1 MTSLAKSPG
10 GADRLFDIL
19 FVLSCAALGVIAIYS
34 SGLGLLDPK
43 LHRTMGFAL
52 ALVVGVVVS
61 RRKRMVADAGSTSA
75 GLVEADQPIP
85 PATAEANISPAAGTA
100 ETRSAGGLV
109 HLVVDVGL
117 IALGFWSIWSFFF
130 VQTQMEK
137 ALYDVTRA
145 DAWPALAG
153 LVVFLELCRRLWGYG
168 LFAVGALAVIYLLF
182 GQNSPGIMAHT
193 GFSLTEV
200 SEALWY
206 NTNKGVFGSITN
218 IVLSTVFIFIIFG
231 TLLEGT
237 GAGATLLQFAF
248 LATRRTRGGPAHAA
262 ILASSA
268 FGTMSGSTV
277 ANIVGTGT
285 FTIPMIKKRGFS
297 PTFAAGIEATAS
309 SGGQIM
315 PPIMGAAALVMADLT
330 GAGYLNII
338 LAALIPALF
347 YYFSLFSAVT
357 VEARRQGIE
366 VQQLTLDDRI
376 TRVDWINSVLFIGP
390 ILTVI
395 VSLILGQSTSKAGFY
410 AVVAVL
416 LLSVINPEVRRD
428 PKRVWNSFLEGCK
441 SGATLLIAIAAIGI
455 LVGSLDST
463 GLGLKLANVIAGIR
477 GESLFS
483 ALAVAMIGALILG
496 MGMPTLPAYLIIIL
510 VMGPAIQA
518 LGISML
524 TAHMFVF
531 YYGVA
536 SSLTPPVAIAAY
548 AAAPIA
554 QSNPLMTALMSFR
567 LGMAKFI
574 IPFIFAF
581 YPTLLIVEEFDL
593 VVFLWIIARTC
604 FCIWLFSSAL
614 SAYDRCKLPIP
625 EVALRFLAAFA
636 CLAIDPLIHIPAIVI
651 GAVLIFHDARRFN
664 LASKVEEAL

>member
-1 MTSLAKSPG
+1 MTASSVPSRGTDKLYALVSAVACFLL
-10 GADRLFDIL
+10 GAI
-19 FVLSCAALGVIAIYS
+19 ALYS
-34 SGLGLLDPK
+34 SGIDLVEPK
-43 LHRTMGFAL
+43 FHRAAGFAL
-52 ALVVGVVVS
+52 ALFVGVAVS
-61 RRKRMVADAGSTSA
+61 RTRRQAAH
-75 GLVEADQPIP
+75 
-85 PATAEANISPAAGTA
+85 PATGARDA
-100 ETRSAGGLV
+100 L
-109 HLVVDVGL
+109 HLVVDAALIIGGL
-117 IALGFWSIWSFFF
+117 WSIWAFYS
-130 VQTQMEK
+130 VQNQMET
-137 ALYDVTRA
+137 ALYDVTTA

-153 LVVFLELCRRLWGYG
+153 LIVFLELCRRLWGWG
-168 LFAVGALAVIYLLF
+168 LFGVGAFGVLYLLW
-182 GQNSPGIMAHT
+182 GQDLPGIMAHT
-193 GFSLTEV
+193 GFSLKEV
-200 SEALWY
+200 AEALWY

-218 IVLSTVFIFIIFG
+218 IVLSTVFIFIVFG
-231 TLLEGT
+231 VLLEGT
-237 GAGATLLQFAF
+237 GAGDTLLKFAF

-262 ILASSA
+262 ILASSM

-285 FTIPMIKKRGFS
+285 FTIPMIKKRGFT

-330 GAGYLNII
+330 GVGYLNII
-338 LAALIPALF
+338 VAALFPALF

-366 VQQLTLDDRI
+366 VQAMSVDDQI
-376 TRVDWINSVLFIGP
+376 TRLDMINSILFIGP
-390 ILTVI
+390 IATIIGL
-395 VSLILGQSTSKAGFY
+395 LIAGFSTSAAGFY
-410 AVVAVL
+410 AVVVL
-416 LLSVINPEVRRD
+416 LALSVINPDVRRD
-428 PKRVWNSFLEGCK
+428 PMRVWQSFLKGAA

-463 GLGLKLANVIAGIR
+463 GLGLKLANVIAAIR

-483 ALAVAMIGALILG
+483 ALLVAMAGALILG

-518 LGISML
+518 LGVSML

-554 QSNPLMTALMSFR
+554 GSNPLMTAFMSFR

-574 IPFIFAF
+574 IPFVFAF
-581 YPTLLIVEEFDL
+581 YPTILIIEEFSL
-593 VVFLWIIARTC
+593 LPFLWIVARTC

-614 SAYDRCKLPIP
+614 SGFDRRKLTLVEI
-625 EVALRFLAAFA
+625 VVRFVIAFTMLATSPA
-636 CLAIDPLIHIPAIVI
+636 IHIPA
-651 GAVLIFHDARRFN
+651 VLIGIALIVWDVRAARLSSPVPDR
-664 LASKVEEAL
+664 SS

>member
-1 MTSLAKSPG
+1 MADEIKVSG
-10 GADRLFDIL
+10 GPSRLFAHL
-19 FVLSCAALGVIAIYS
+19 GTFACFALGAIALYS
-34 SGLGLLDPK
+34 SGVGLIDPK
-43 LHRTMGFAL
+43 LHRAGGFAL
-52 ALVVGVVVS
+52 ALVVAVAVARS
-61 RRKRMVADAGSTSA
+61 RREST
-75 GLVEADQPIP
+75 GPI
-85 PATAEANISPAAGTA
+85 TGVLAA
-100 ETRSAGGLV
+100 L
-109 HLVVDVGL
+109 HVVLD
-117 IALGFWSIWSFFF
+117 IALLGLGFWAIWSFLA
-130 VQTQMEK
+130 VQTQMEV

-145 DAWPALAG
+145 DAWPAIAG
-153 LVVFLELCRRLWGYG
+153 LVVFLELCRRLWGWG
-168 LFAVGALAVIYLLF
+168 LFGVGVFGVVYLLW
-182 GQNSPGIMAHT
+182 GHDLPGIMAHA
-193 GFSLTEV
+193 GFTLKEV
-200 SEALWY
+200 AEALWY

-218 IVLSTVFIFIIFG
+218 IVLSTVFIFIVFG
-231 TLLEGT
+231 VLLEGT
-237 GAGATLLQFAF
+237 GAGGTLLKFAF
-248 LATRRTRGGPAHAA
+248 LVTRMTRGGPAHAA
-262 ILASSA
+262 ILASSM

-297 PTFAAGIEATAS
+297 PTFSAGIEATAS

-330 GAGYLNII
+330 GTGYLNVIV
-338 LAALIPALF
+338 AALFPALF

-366 VQQLTLDDRI
+366 VQPLTIDDEI
-376 TRVDWINSVLFIGP
+376 TRVDLINSVLFIGP

-395 VSLILGQSTSKAGFY
+395 GSLLAGTSTSAAGFN
-410 AVVAVL
+410 AVVVL
-416 LLSVINPEVRRD
+416 LALSVINPQVRSD
-428 PKRVWNSFLEGCK
+428 PMRIWRSLRKGAQ

-463 GLGLKLANVIAGIR
+463 GLGLKLANVISTVR

-483 ALAVAMIGALILG
+483 ALAVAMVGALVLG

-518 LGISML
+518 LGVSML

-554 QSNPLMTALMSFR
+554 GANPLMTAFMSFR

-574 IPFIFAF
+574 IPFVFAF
-581 YPTLLIVEEFDL
+581 YPTILIIEEFSL
-593 VVFLWIIARTC
+593 FPFLWIVARTC

-614 SAYDRCKLPIP
+614 SGFDRCRLTVVEI
-625 EVALRFLAAFA
+625 VVRLVAAFA
-636 CLAIDPLIHIPAIVI
+636 TLAISPVIHLPAILV
-651 GAVLIFHDARRFN
+651 G
-664 LASKVEEAL
+664 LALVAYGMRGGKPAPTEPEASQ

>member
-1 MTSLAKSPG
+1 MTSSTQSTGMPTRIFAL
-10 GADRLFDIL
+10 
-19 FVLSCAALGVIAIYS
+19 LSAAACFGLGIIALYS
-34 SGLGLLDPK
+34 SGIGLIDPK
-43 LHRTMGFAL
+43 LHRAVGFGL
-52 ALVVGVVVS
+52 ALIVAVAAS
-61 RRKRMVADAGSTSA
+61 RKRREATETGDRAPLPNLIIDIALIAA
-75 GLVEADQPIP
+75 GL
-85 PATAEANISPAAGTA
+85 
-100 ETRSAGGLV
+100 
-109 HLVVDVGL
+109 
-117 IALGFWSIWSFFF
+117 WSIWSFHF
-130 VQTQMEK
+130 VQTEMET
-137 ALYDVTRA
+137 ALYDVTTK

-153 LVVFLELCRRLWGYG
+153 LIVFLELCRRLWGWG
-168 LFAVGALAVIYLLF
+168 LFGVGTFGVVYLLF
-182 GQNSPGIMAHT
+182 GQDLPGILQHT
-193 GFSLTEV
+193 GFSLKEV
-200 SEALWY
+200 AEALWY

-231 TLLEGT
+231 VLLEGT
-237 GAGATLLQFAF
+237 GAGDTLLKFAF
-248 LATRRTRGGPAHAA
+248 LVTRRTRGGPAHAA
-262 ILASSA
+262 ILASSM

-297 PTFAAGIEATAS
+297 PTFAGGIEATAS

-338 LAALIPALF
+338 IAALFPALF

-366 VQQLTLDDRI
+366 VAPMTTDDQI
-376 TRVDWINSVLFIGP
+376 TTTDKINSIMFAGP
-390 ILTVI
+390 IATVI
-395 VSLILGQSTSKAGFY
+395 GSLLMGLSTSAAGFY
-410 AVVAVL
+410 AVLVL
-416 LLSVINPEVRRD
+416 LALSMINKDVRQD
-428 PKRVWNSFLEGCK
+428 PMRLWRSFLKGAE
-441 SGATLLIAIAAIGI
+441 SGATLLVAIAAIGI

-463 GLGLKLANVIAGIR
+463 GLGLKLANVIAAVR

-483 ALAVAMIGALILG
+483 ALLVAMVGALILG

-518 LGISML
+518 LGVSML

-554 QSNPLMTALMSFR
+554 GANPLMTAFMSFR
-567 LGMAKFI
+567 LGMSKFI

-581 YPTLLIVEEFDL
+581 YPTILIIEEFSL
-593 VVFLWIIARTC
+593 LPFIWIVARTC

-614 SAYDRCKLPIP
+614 SGFDRSKLSIP
-625 EVALRFLAAFA
+625 EIVLRFGTAFTM
-636 CLAIDPLIHIPAIVI
+636 LAISPAIHLP
-651 GAVLIFHDARRFN
+651 AVAFGIALILFDMRRGKAN
-664 LASKVEEAL
+664 AQAEVAS

>member
-1 MTSLAKSPG
+1 MTDTIRTSVLTTKALTTASILA
-10 GADRLFDIL
+10 
-19 FVLSCAALGVIAIYS
+19 CAALGLIALYS
-34 SGLGLLDPK
+34 SGIGLLDPK
-43 LHRTMGFAL
+43 LHRAGGFTL
-52 ALVVGVVVS
+52 ALIVGVAVA
-61 RRKRMVADAGSTSA
+61 RK
-75 GLVEADQPIP
+75 
-85 PATAEANISPAAGTA
+85 
-100 ETRSAGGLV
+100 TRASKTMSQGV
-109 HLVVDVGL
+109 
-117 IALGFWSIWSFFF
+117 ALGHVVLDIAMILAGIWSIWSFHF
-130 VQTQMEK
+130 VQTEMET
-137 ALYDVTRA
+137 ALYDVTNA

-153 LVVFLELCRRLWGYG
+153 LAVFLELSRRLWGWG
-168 LFAVGALAVIYLLF
+168 LFSVGALAVLYLLF
-182 GQNSPGIMAHT
+182 GQDLPGILEHS
-193 GFSLTEV
+193 GFSLREV

-231 TLLEGT
+231 ALLEGT
-237 GAGATLLQFAF
+237 GAGDTLLKFAF

-262 ILASSA
+262 ILASSL

-330 GAGYLNII
+330 GVGYLNII
-338 LAALIPALF
+338 VAALFPALF

-366 VQQLTLDDRI
+366 VQPLTMDDKI
-376 TRVDWINSVLFIGP
+376 TRVDMINSVLFLGP
-390 ILTVI
+390 IVTV
-395 VSLILGQSTSKAGFY
+395 VASLLMGLSTSAAGFF
-410 AVVAVL
+410 AVL
-416 LLSVINPEVRRD
+416 VLLVLSVINPEVRAN
-428 PKRVWNSFLEGCK
+428 PMRVWNSFVGGSK

-455 LVGSLDST
+455 LVGSLDTT
-463 GLGLKLANVIAGIR
+463 GLGLKLANVIASVR

-483 ALAVAMIGALILG
+483 ALLVAMIGALVLG

-554 QSNPLMTALMSFR
+554 GANPLMTSFMSFR
-567 LGMAKFI
+567 LGMSKFI

-581 YPTLLIVEEFDL
+581 YPTILIVEEFNL
-593 VVFLWIIARTC
+593 LPFIWIVARTL

-614 SAYDRCKLPIP
+614 SAFDKGKLTWV
-625 EVALRFLAAFA
+625 EVALRFASAFA
-636 CLAIDPLIHIPAIVI
+636 LLAISPAIHLPALAI
-651 GAVLIFHDARRFN
+651 GVALIAWDLRRTPTGE
-664 LASKVEEAL
+664 SVEEVKS

>member
-1 MTSLAKSPG
+1 MTNSARQGTPVARLVVFA
-10 GADRLFDIL
+10 GA
-19 FVLSCAALGVIAIYS
+19 VAAALLGAITLYT

-43 LHRTMGFAL
+43 LHRAGGFAL
-52 ALVVGVVVS
+52 ALIAGIAVS
-61 RRKRMVADAGSTSA
+61 RTRRDAGRKLTQAQEMMQHGLDLLLLVA
-75 GLVEADQPIP
+75 GL
-85 PATAEANISPAAGTA
+85 
-100 ETRSAGGLV
+100 
-109 HLVVDVGL
+109 
-117 IALGFWSIWSFFF
+117 WSIWSFFT
-130 VQTQMEK
+130 VQSFMET
-137 ALYDVTRA
+137 ALYDVTQR
-145 DAWPALAG
+145 DVWPALAG
-153 LVVFLELCRRLWGYG
+153 LAVFLELCRRLWGWG
-168 LFAVGALAVIYLLF
+168 LFTVGALAVLYLLV
-182 GQNSPGIMAHT
+182 GQNIPGLLEHT
-193 GFSLTEV
+193 GFSLREIAQ
-200 SEALWY
+200 ALWY
-206 NTNKGVFGSITN
+206 NTNKGVFGSLTN

-231 TLLEGT
+231 ALLEGT
-237 GAGATLLQFAF
+237 GAGDTLLKFAF

-262 ILASSA
+262 ILASSL

-297 PTFAAGIEATAS
+297 PAFAAGIEATAS

-338 LAALIPALF
+338 IAALFPALF
-347 YYFSLFSAVT
+347 YYFSLFCAVT

-366 VQQLTLDDRI
+366 VQPLQIEDKI
-376 TRVDWINSVLFIGP
+376 TRVDMINSVLFVGP

-395 VSLILGQSTSKAGFY
+395 ASLIAGLSTSSAGFY
-410 AVVAVL
+410 AVVVL
-416 LLSVINPEVRRD
+416 LTLSVINPDVRRD
-428 PKRVWNSFLEGCK
+428 PMRVWRSFISGCQ

-463 GLGLKLANVIAGIR
+463 GLGLKLANLIADIR

-483 ALAVAMIGALILG
+483 ALLVAMVGALILG

-518 LGISML
+518 LGVSML

-554 QSNPLMTALMSFR
+554 KANPLTTALMAFR

-581 YPTLLIVEEFDL
+581 YPTMLIVEEFQL
-593 VVFLWIIARTC
+593 MTFLWIVARTL

-614 SAYDRCKLPIP
+614 SAYDRGKLTWP
-625 EVALRFLAAFA
+625 EVLLRFATAFA
-636 CLAIDPLIHIPAIVI
+636 LLALSPVVHLSALVI
-651 GAVLIFHDARRFN
+651 GVALIAWDLRRGSRN
-664 LASKVEEAL
+664 SVAQGASQ

>member
-1 MTSLAKSPG
+1 MTDPIRFPGISTRALSFASILA
-10 GADRLFDIL
+10 
-19 FVLSCAALGVIAIYS
+19 CAALGVMALYS
-34 SGLGLLDPK
+34 SGIGLLDPK
-43 LHRTMGFAL
+43 LHRAGGFAL
-52 ALVVGVVVS
+52 ALIAGVA
-61 RRKRMVADAGSTSA
+61 VAAATRERSA
-75 GLVEADQPIP
+75 VEAGHRPSSLHVLLD
-85 PATAEANISPAAGTA
+85 AVLLLA
-100 ETRSAGGLV
+100 
-109 HLVVDVGL
+109 
-117 IALGFWSIWSFFF
+117 GFWSIWAFHF
-130 VQTQMEK
+130 VQTEMET
-137 ALYDVTRA
+137 ALYDVTNA

-153 LVVFLELCRRLWGYG
+153 LVVFLELSRRLWGWG
-168 LFAVGALAVIYLLF
+168 LFSVGALAVLYLLF
-182 GQNSPGIMAHT
+182 GQNLPGIMEHS
-193 GFSLTEV
+193 GFSLKEV

-231 TLLEGT
+231 ALLEGT
-237 GAGATLLQFAF
+237 GAGDTLLKFAF

-262 ILASSA
+262 ILASSL

-330 GAGYLNII
+330 GVGYLNII
-338 LAALIPALF
+338 VAALIPALF
-347 YYFSLFSAVT
+347 YYFSLFAAVT
-357 VEARRQGIE
+357 VESRRQGIE
-366 VQQLTLDDRI
+366 VQPLTIDDKI
-376 TRVDWINSVLFIGP
+376 TRVDMINSVLFLGP
-390 ILTVI
+390 IATV
-395 VSLILGQSTSKAGFY
+395 VGSLLLGLSTSAAGFY
-410 AVVAVL
+410 AVIVL
-416 LLSVINPEVRRD
+416 LTLSIINPEVRAD
-428 PKRVWNSFLEGCK
+428 PKRVWRSFINGSK

-455 LVGSLDST
+455 LVGALDTT
-463 GLGLKLANVIAGIR
+463 GLGLKLANVIASVR

-483 ALAVAMIGALILG
+483 ALAVAMVGALVLG

-554 QSNPLMTALMSFR
+554 GSNPLMTSFMSFR

-581 YPTLLIVEEFDL
+581 YPTLLIVEEFHL
-593 VVFLWIIARTC
+593 LTFVWILARTL

-614 SAYDRCKLPIP
+614 SAFDRGRLSWP
-625 EVALRFLAAFA
+625 EVVLRFLAAFA
-636 CLAIDPLIHIPAIVI
+636 VLALDPVYYLPALALGVALI
-651 GAVLIFHDARRFN
+651 LWDLRRGKSSGPE
-664 LASKVEEAL
+664 LESSV

>member
-1 MTSLAKSPG
+1 MTAETPTSG
-10 GADRLFDIL
+10 GMSKLYL
-19 FVLSCAALGVIAIYS
+19 LLSAIACFLLGAIALYS
-34 SGLGLLDPK
+34 SGIGLVEPK
-43 LHRTMGFAL
+43 FHRAAGFAL
-52 ALVVGVVVS
+52 ALVVGIAAS
-61 RRKRMVADAGSTSA
+61 RTRREAKGPVTGPMASAHLVLDAVMLAA
-75 GLVEADQPIP
+75 GLWA
-85 PATAEANISPAAGTA
+85 
-100 ETRSAGGLV
+100 
-109 HLVVDVGL
+109 
-117 IALGFWSIWSFFF
+117 IWAFFS
-130 VQTQMEK
+130 VQSQMET

-145 DAWPALAG
+145 DAWPAIAG
-153 LVVFLELCRRLWGYG
+153 LVVFLELCRRLWGWG
-168 LFAVGALAVIYLLF
+168 LFGVGAFGVLYLLY
-182 GQNSPGIMAHT
+182 GQDLPGIMAHT
-193 GFSLTEV
+193 GFSLKEV
-200 SEALWY
+200 AEALWY

-231 TLLEGT
+231 VLLEGT
-237 GAGATLLQFAF
+237 GAGDTLLKFAF
-248 LATRRTRGGPAHAA
+248 LSTRRTRGGPAHAA
-262 ILASSA
+262 ILASSM

-330 GAGYLNII
+330 GVGYLNII
-338 LAALIPALF
+338 VAALVPALF
-347 YYFSLFSAVT
+347 YYFSLFAAVT
-357 VEARRQGIE
+357 VESRRQGIE
-366 VQQLTLDDRI
+366 VQPMSVDDEI
-376 TRVDWINSVLFIGP
+376 TKVDLINSVLFLGP
-390 ILTVI
+390 ILTI
-395 VSLILGQSTSKAGFY
+395 VGSLIAGFSTSAAGFY
-410 AVVAVL
+410 AVLIL
-416 LLSVINPEVRRD
+416 LALSVINPDVRAD
-428 PKRVWNSFLEGCK
+428 PLRIWRSFLKGAQ

-463 GLGLKLANVIAGIR
+463 GLGLKLANVIADIR

-483 ALAVAMIGALILG
+483 ALLVAMAGALILG

-518 LGISML
+518 LGVSML

-554 QSNPLMTALMSFR
+554 GANPLMTAFMSFR

-574 IPFIFAF
+574 IPFVFAF
-581 YPTLLIVEEFDL
+581 YPTILIIEEFSL
-593 VVFLWIIARTC
+593 LPFLWIVARTC

-614 SAYDRCKLPIP
+614 SAYDRRKLSIP
-625 EVALRFLAAFA
+625 EVVSRFVVAFTMLALS
-636 CLAIDPLIHIPAIVI
+636 PVIHLPAIVV
-651 GAVLIFHDARRFN
+651 GVALIAWDIRSAKLLPQN
-664 LASKVEEAL
+664 AKAPS

>member
-1 MTSLAKSPG
+1 MTDAASPAG
-10 GADRLFDIL
+10 VTTRLFG
-19 FVLSCAALGVIAIYS
+19 FAAALACCALGLITLYS
-34 SGLGLLDPK
+34 SGIGLIDPK
-43 LHRTMGFAL
+43 LHRALGFAL
-52 ALVVGVVVS
+52 ALIVAVSVSQKRRGATKPLHLAVDVVLVL
-61 RRKRMVADAGSTSA
+61 A
-75 GLVEADQPIP
+75 GL
-85 PATAEANISPAAGTA
+85 
-100 ETRSAGGLV
+100 
-109 HLVVDVGL
+109 
-117 IALGFWSIWSFFF
+117 WSIWSFYF
-130 VQTQMEK
+130 VQTEMET
-137 ALYDVTRA
+137 ALYDVTNR

-153 LVVFLELCRRLWGYG
+153 LVVFLELCRRLWGWG
-168 LFAVGALAVIYLLF
+168 LFAVGTFGVVYLLF
-182 GQNSPGIMAHT
+182 GQDLPGILAHS
-193 GFSLTEV
+193 GFSLKEV
-200 SEALWY
+200 AEALWY

-231 TLLEGT
+231 VLLEGT
-237 GAGATLLQFAF
+237 GAGDTLLKFAF

-262 ILASSA
+262 ILASSM

-338 LAALIPALF
+338 VAALLPALF
-347 YYFSLFSAVT
+347 YYFSLFAAVT

-366 VQQLTLDDRI
+366 VQEMTVDDQI
-376 TRVDWINSVLFIGP
+376 TRTDLINSVLFVGP
-390 ILTVI
+390 IV
-395 VSLILGQSTSKAGFY
+395 VVVGSLVAGLSTSAAGFY
-410 AVVAVL
+410 AVVVL
-416 LLSVINPEVRRD
+416 LVLSVINPDVRSD
-428 PKRVWNSFLEGCK
+428 PARLWRSFLKGAE

-463 GLGLKLANVIAGIR
+463 GLGLKLANVIASIR

-483 ALAVAMIGALILG
+483 ALLVAMAGALILG

-510 VMGPAIQA
+510 VMGPAIQE
-518 LGISML
+518 LGVSML

-554 QSNPLMTALMSFR
+554 QANPLMTAFMSFR

-581 YPTLLIVEEFDL
+581 YPTILIIEEFSL
-593 VVFLWIIARTC
+593 LPFLWIVARTC

-614 SAYDRCKLPIP
+614 SGFDRRKLTVP
-625 EVALRFLAAFA
+625 EIVIRFVAAFA
-636 CLAIDPLIHIPAIVI
+636 CLATDPLIHMPGIAIGMALVAFDI
-651 GAVLIFHDARRFN
+651 RAGRAKAMISR
-664 LASKVEEAL
+664 ASQ

>member
-1 MTSLAKSPG
+1 MTAPG
-10 GADRLFDIL
+10 DTPSGASRLFTL
-19 FVLSCAALGVIAIYS
+19 LTALAAAALGAIALYS
-34 SGLGLLDPK
+34 SGIDLIDPK
-43 LHRTMGFAL
+43 LHRAGGFAL
-52 ALVVGVVVS
+52 ALIVAVGVA
-61 RRKRMVADAGSTSA
+61 RRKR
-75 GLVEADQPIP
+75 EADGAPTS
-85 PATAEANISPAAGTA
+85 TAAI
-100 ETRSAGGLV
+100 V
-109 HLVVDVGL
+109 HLALDIAMIVVGL
-117 IALGFWSIWSFFF
+117 WAIWSFHY
-130 VQTQMEK
+130 VQTQMEV
-137 ALYDVTRA
+137 ALYDVSNR

-153 LVVFLELCRRLWGYG
+153 LVIFLELCRRLWGWG
-168 LFAVGALAVIYLLF
+168 LFGVGAFGVIYLLW
-182 GQNSPGIMAHT
+182 GQDLPGLLAHT
-193 GFSLTEV
+193 GFSLKEV
-200 SEALWY
+200 AEALWY

-231 TLLEGT
+231 VLLEGT
-237 GAGATLLQFAF
+237 GAGDTLLKFAF
-248 LATRRTRGGPAHAA
+248 LITRRTRGGPAHAA
-262 ILASSA
+262 ILASSM

-297 PTFAAGIEATAS
+297 PTFAGGIEATAS

-338 LAALIPALF
+338 VAALFPALF

-357 VEARRQGIE
+357 VEARRQGID
-366 VQQLTLDDRI
+366 VQPMSIDDKISRI
-376 TRVDWINSVLFIGP
+376 DLINSVLFVGP

-395 VSLILGQSTSKAGFY
+395 GSLVAGVSTSAAGFN
-410 AVVAVL
+410 AVVVL
-416 LLSVINPEVRRD
+416 LVLSVVNPEVRRD
-428 PKRVWNSFLEGCK
+428 PMRIWRSFLKGAQ
-441 SGATLLIAIAAIGI
+441 SGASLLIAIAAIGI

-463 GLGLKLANVIAGIR
+463 GLGLKLASVIAEVR

-483 ALAVAMIGALILG
+483 ALLVAMVGALILG

-518 LGISML
+518 LGVSML

-554 QSNPLMTALMSFR
+554 GANPLMTALMAFR

-581 YPTLLIVEEFDL
+581 YPTLLIIEEFSL
-593 VVFLWIIARTC
+593 LPFLWITARTC

-614 SAYDRCKLPIP
+614 SGYDRRKLTWAEIG
-625 EVALRFLAAFA
+625 LRFAVAFA
-636 CLAIDPLIHIPAIVI
+636 TLALSPAIHLPAVAI
-651 GAVLIFHDARRFN
+651 GLALILFDIRS
-664 LASKVEEAL
+664 ASTRKDHAT

>member
-1 MTSLAKSPG
+1 MSDQTVETNAVSRVFSVA
-10 GADRLFDIL
+10 
-19 FVLSCAALGVIAIYS
+19 FVLACAALGAIAVYS
-34 SGLGLLDPK
+34 SGIGLLDPK
-43 LHRTMGFAL
+43 LHRAAGFAL
-52 ALVVGVVVS
+52 ALIVGVAVA
-61 RRKRMVADAGSTSA
+61 RRKREAAAQGSAQA
-75 GLVEADQPIP
+75 GLHLLLDLALIV
-85 PATAEANISPAAGTA
+85 AG
-100 ETRSAGGLV
+100 L
-109 HLVVDVGL
+109 
-117 IALGFWSIWSFFF
+117 WSIWSFYF
-130 VQTQMEK
+130 VQTEMEI
-137 ALYDVTRA
+137 ALYDVTRR

-153 LVVFLELCRRLWGYG
+153 LIVFLELCRRLWGWG
-168 LFAVGALAVIYLLF
+168 LFTVGTLAVLYLLF
-182 GQNSPGIMAHT
+182 GAGMPGILAHT

-200 SEALWY
+200 AEALWY

-218 IVLSTVFIFIIFG
+218 IVLSTVFIFIVFG

-237 GAGATLLQFAF
+237 GAGATLLKFAF

-262 ILASSA
+262 ILASSM

-297 PTFAAGIEATAS
+297 STFAAGIEATAS

-330 GAGYLNII
+330 GVGYLNVIV
-338 LAALIPALF
+338 AALLPALF

-366 VQQLTLDDRI
+366 VQPLTMDDRI
-376 TRVDWINSVLFIGP
+376 TRVDMINSVLFVGP

-395 VSLILGQSTSKAGFY
+395 FSLLAGLSTSKAGFY
-410 AVVAVL
+410 AVVVL
-416 LLSVINPEVRRD
+416 LVLSVINPEVRHD
-428 PKRVWNSFLEGCK
+428 PKRVWNSFIEGCK

-463 GLGLKLANVIAGIR
+463 GLGLKLANVIASVR

-483 ALAVAMIGALILG
+483 ALLVAMVGALILG

-518 LGISML
+518 LGVSML

-581 YPTLLIVEEFDL
+581 YPSILIIEQFNLLP
-593 VVFLWIIARTC
+593 FLWIIVRTC

-614 SAYDRCKLPIP
+614 SGYDRGKLTIA
-625 EVALRFLAAFA
+625 EIVLRFVAAFA
-636 CLAIDPLIHIPAIVI
+636 MLALDPLVYLPALAV
-651 GAVLIFHDARRFN
+651 GVVLIAFDLRR
-664 LASKVEEAL
+664 LRQGQAAGIVS

>member
-1 MTSLAKSPG
+1 MTDAAPTASVPI
-10 GADRLFDIL
+10 RLFA
-19 FVLSCAALGVIAIYS
+19 VASMLSCLALGVLTIYS
-34 SGLGLLDPK
+34 SGIGLIEPK
-43 LHRTMGFAL
+43 LHRASGFAL
-52 ALVVGVVVS
+52 ALLVGITVSQS
-61 RRKRMVADAGSTSA
+61 RRIATGKPVTPLRIAVDLGLLIA
-75 GLVEADQPIP
+75 GL
-85 PATAEANISPAAGTA
+85 
-100 ETRSAGGLV
+100 
-109 HLVVDVGL
+109 
-117 IALGFWSIWSFFF
+117 WSIWSFHF
-130 VQTQMEK
+130 VQTEMET
-137 ALYDVTRA
+137 ALYDVTTR

-153 LVVFLELCRRLWGYG
+153 LLVFLELCRRLWGWG
-168 LFAVGALAVIYLLF
+168 LFGVGAFGVLYLLF
-182 GQNSPGIMAHT
+182 GQDLPGILSHA
-193 GFSLTEV
+193 GFSLKEV
-200 SEALWY
+200 AEALWY

-231 TLLEGT
+231 VLLEGT
-237 GAGATLLQFAF
+237 GAGDTLLKFAF

-262 ILASSA
+262 ILASSM

-330 GAGYLNII
+330 GVGYLSII
-338 LAALIPALF
+338 IAALLPALF

-366 VQQLTLDDRI
+366 VQPLTIDDRI
-376 TRVDWINSVLFIGP
+376 TRTDYINSVLFAGP
-390 ILTVI
+390 IAVVI
-395 VSLILGQSTSKAGFY
+395 GALLMGLSTSAAGFY
-410 AVVAVL
+410 AVVVL
-416 LLSVINPEVRRD
+416 LALSVINPDVRRD
-428 PKRVWNSFLEGCK
+428 PMRVWRSFLKGAE

-463 GLGLKLANVIAGIR
+463 GLGLKLANVIAEIR

-483 ALAVAMIGALILG
+483 ALLVAMLGALVLG

-518 LGISML
+518 LGVSML

-554 QSNPLMTALMSFR
+554 GANPLMTAFMSFR

-581 YPTLLIVEEFDL
+581 YPTILIIEEFSL
-593 VVFLWIIARTC
+593 LPFLWIVARTC

-614 SAYDRCKLPIP
+614 SGFDRRKLSVP
-625 EVALRFLAAFA
+625 EIGLRFVAAFA
-636 CLAIDPLIHIPAIVI
+636 CLATAPLIHLPAVMIGIALIV
-651 GAVLIFHDARRFN
+651 FDRR
-664 LASKVEEAL
+664 ALRSADLSAGRAL

>member
-1 MTSLAKSPG
+1 MTNS
-10 GADRLFDIL
+10 DIQNQSVDSIL
-19 FVLSCAALGVIAIYS
+19 KWAALLGCVALGAIALYS
-34 SGLGLLDPK
+34 SG
-43 LHRTMGFAL
+43 
-52 ALVVGVVVS
+52 
-61 RRKRMVADAGSTSA
+61 
-75 GLVEADQPIP
+75 
-85 PATAEANISPAAGTA
+85 
-100 ETRSAGGLV
+100 
-109 HLVVDVGL
+109 VGL
-117 IALGFWSIWSFFF
+117 IDPKVHRAGGFGLALLVGVYAARSKRQGTQAPQGISNLLHSIIDFALIAAGLWAIWSFFF
-130 VQTQMEK
+130 VQTEMEE
-137 ALYDVTRA
+137 ALYDVSSS
-145 DAWPALAG
+145 DAWPAVGG
-153 LVVFLELCRRLWGYG
+153 LIVFLELCRRLWGWG
-168 LFAVGALAVIYLLF
+168 LFSVGALAVIYILF
-182 GQNSPGIMAHT
+182 GSGMPGILAHT
-193 GFSLTEV
+193 GFSLVEV

-231 TLLEGT
+231 VLLEGT
-237 GAGATLLQFAF
+237 GAGDTLLKFAF

-262 ILASSA
+262 ILASSL

-330 GAGYLNII
+330 GAGYLTVIV
-338 LAALIPALF
+338 AALLPALF
-347 YYFSLFSAVT
+347 YYCSLFCAVT

-366 VQQLTLDDRI
+366 VRQLQVEDKI
-376 TRVDWINSVLFIGP
+376 TRVDYINSILFLAP
-390 ILTVI
+390 IATVI
-395 VSLILGQSTSKAGFY
+395 VSLLYGVSTSAAGFY
-410 AVVAVL
+410 AVVVL
-416 LLSVINPEVRRD
+416 LLLAVINPEVRAD
-428 PKRVWNSFLEGCK
+428 PLRVWRSFLKGSQ

-463 GLGLKLANVIAGIR
+463 GLGLKLANVISTIR

-483 ALAVAMIGALILG
+483 ALVVAMIGALVLG

-518 LGISML
+518 LGVSML

-554 QSNPLMTALMSFR
+554 GSNPLMTALMAFR

-581 YPTLLIVEEFDL
+581 YPTVLIVEQFEAGAL
-593 VVFLWIIARTC
+593 IWIVLRTV

-614 SAYDRCKLPIP
+614 SAYDRRKLTLV
-625 EVALRFLAAFA
+625 ECGLRFVAAFA
-636 CLAIDPLIHIPAIVI
+636 LLVPDPAIHLPAI
-651 GAVLIFHDARRFN
+651 LAGAGLIAFDVYRHRQQLR
-664 LASKVEEAL
+664 EA

>member
-1 MTSLAKSPG
+1 MKALPMTDAALQPNTLTRSFTLLS
-10 GADRLFDIL
+10 GAAC
-19 FVLSCAALGVIAIYS
+19 FVLGVIALYS
-34 SGLGLLDPK
+34 SGIDLIDPK
-43 LHRTMGFAL
+43 MHRALGFAL
-52 ALVVGVVVS
+52 ALFVGIAASQKRRLGAGKPVS
-61 RRKRMVADAGSTSA
+61 LLQLGIDAVLLVL
-75 GLVEADQPIP
+75 GL
-85 PATAEANISPAAGTA
+85 
-100 ETRSAGGLV
+100 
-109 HLVVDVGL
+109 
-117 IALGFWSIWSFFF
+117 WSIWSFYF
-130 VQTQMEK
+130 VQTQMESS
-137 ALYDVTRA
+137 LYDVTNS

-153 LVVFLELCRRLWGYG
+153 LIVFLELCRRLWGWG
-168 LFAVGALAVIYLLF
+168 LFCVGAFGVLYLLY
-182 GQNSPGIMAHT
+182 GQDLPGLLSHT
-193 GFSLTEV
+193 GFSLKEV
-200 SEALWY
+200 ASALWY

-231 TLLEGT
+231 VLLEGT
-237 GAGATLLQFAF
+237 GAGDTLLKFAF

-262 ILASSA
+262 ILASSM

-330 GAGYLNII
+330 GVGYLSII
-338 LAALIPALF
+338 IAALFPALF

-366 VQQLTLDDRI
+366 VQEMTVDDEI
-376 TRVDWINSVLFIGP
+376 TRVDMINAILFAGP
-390 ILTVI
+390 IAVVI
-395 VSLILGQSTSKAGFY
+395 GSLLMGLSTSAAGFY
-410 AVVAVL
+410 AVVVL
-416 LLSVINPEVRRD
+416 VALSVINPEVRND
-428 PKRVWNSFLEGCK
+428 PMRVWNSFLKGAQ

-463 GLGLKLANVIAGIR
+463 GLGLKLANVIADIR

-483 ALAVAMIGALILG
+483 ALLVAMCGALILG

-518 LGISML
+518 LGVSML

-554 QSNPLMTALMSFR
+554 QANPLMTAFMSFR

-581 YPTLLIVEEFDL
+581 YPTILIVEEFSL
-593 VVFLWIIARTC
+593 LPFLWIVVRTC

-614 SAYDRCKLPIP
+614 SGFDRRKLTIP
-625 EVALRFLAAFA
+625 EIVLRFGIAFT
-636 CLAIDPLIHIPAIVI
+636 CLATNPLVHLPAVAAGI
-651 GAVLIFHDARRFN
+651 ALIAFDLH
-664 LASKVEEAL
+664 ASRSVTSTKEASS

>member
-1 MTSLAKSPG
+1 MTAETKTSGGTAKLFAILSALACFLL
-10 GADRLFDIL
+10 GAI
-19 FVLSCAALGVIAIYS
+19 ALYS
-34 SGLGLLDPK
+34 SGIGLIEPK
-43 LHRTMGFAL
+43 LHRAAGFAL
-52 ALVVGVVVS
+52 ALIVGVS
-61 RRKRMVADAGSTSA
+61 AARAKREATAPETGPRGTLHLVLDAAMIAA
-75 GLVEADQPIP
+75 GLWA
-85 PATAEANISPAAGTA
+85 
-100 ETRSAGGLV
+100 
-109 HLVVDVGL
+109 
-117 IALGFWSIWSFFF
+117 IWSFHF
-130 VQTQMEK
+130 VQTQMEV
-137 ALYDVTRA
+137 ALYDVTQA
-145 DAWPALAG
+145 DAWPAIAG
-153 LVVFLELCRRLWGYG
+153 LVVFLELCRRLWGWG
-168 LFAVGALAVIYLLF
+168 LFGVGTFGVLYLLY
-182 GQNSPGIMAHT
+182 GQDLPGIMAHT
-193 GFSLTEV
+193 GFSLKEV
-200 SEALWY
+200 AEALWY

-218 IVLSTVFIFIIFG
+218 IVLSTVFIFIVFG
-231 TLLEGT
+231 VLLEGT
-237 GAGATLLQFAF
+237 GAGDTLLKFAF

-262 ILASSA
+262 ILASSM

-330 GAGYLNII
+330 GVGYLNII
-338 LAALIPALF
+338 VAALFPALF
-347 YYFSLFSAVT
+347 YYFSLFTAVT

-366 VQQLTLDDRI
+366 VQTLSVDDQI
-376 TRVDWINSVLFIGP
+376 TRVDLINSVLFIGP
-390 ILTVI
+390 IAAI
-395 VSLILGQSTSKAGFY
+395 IGCLIAGFSTSAAGFY
-410 AVVAVL
+410 AVLVVL
-416 LLSVINPEVRRD
+416 GLSIVNPEVRAD
-428 PKRVWNSFLEGCK
+428 PMRLWRSFLKGAQ

-463 GLGLKLANVIAGIR
+463 GLGLKLANVIADIR

-483 ALAVAMIGALILG
+483 ALLVAMAGALILG

-518 LGISML
+518 LGVSML

-554 QSNPLMTALMSFR
+554 GANPLITAFMSFR

-574 IPFIFAF
+574 IPFVFAF
-581 YPTLLIVEEFDL
+581 YPTILIIEEFSML
-593 VVFLWIIARTC
+593 PFLWIVVRTC

-614 SAYDRCKLPIP
+614 SAYDRRKLTIP
-625 EVALRFLAAFA
+625 EVVVRFVAAFTLLA
-636 CLAIDPLIHIPAIVI
+636 TSPAFHLPALAIGVALILWD
-651 GAVLIFHDARRFN
+651 VLQAKRVSSSSEV
-664 LASKVEEAL
+664 AT

>member
-1 MTSLAKSPG
+1 MTAEERPSSGTDKVYLLFS
-10 GADRLFDIL
+10 GAACF
-19 FVLSCAALGVIAIYS
+19 ALGVIALYS
-34 SGLGLLDPK
+34 SGIGLVEPK
-43 LHRTMGFAL
+43 FHRAAGFAL
-52 ALVVGVVVS
+52 ALVVGIAVS
-61 RRKRMVADAGSTSA
+61 RARREEKSPATGVKATFHLVLDAVMLVA
-75 GLVEADQPIP
+75 GL
-85 PATAEANISPAAGTA
+85 
-100 ETRSAGGLV
+100 
-109 HLVVDVGL
+109 
-117 IALGFWSIWSFFF
+117 WSIWSFFF
-130 VQTQMEK
+130 VQTQMET
-137 ALYDVTRA
+137 ALYDVTQA

-153 LVVFLELCRRLWGYG
+153 LIVFLELCRRLWGWG
-168 LFAVGALAVIYLLF
+168 LFGVGAFGVLYLLY
-182 GQNSPGIMAHT
+182 GQDLPGIMAHT
-193 GFSLTEV
+193 GFSLKEV
-200 SEALWY
+200 AEALWY

-218 IVLSTVFIFIIFG
+218 IVLSTVFIFIVFG
-231 TLLEGT
+231 VLLEGT
-237 GAGATLLQFAF
+237 GAGDTLLKFAF
-248 LATRRTRGGPAHAA
+248 LVTRRTRGGPAHAA
-262 ILASSA
+262 ILASSM

-330 GAGYLNII
+330 GVGYLNII
-338 LAALIPALF
+338 VAALFPALF

-366 VQQLTLDDRI
+366 VQPMSVDDQI
-376 TRVDWINSVLFIGP
+376 TRVDINNSILFLGP
-390 ILTVI
+390 ILTI
-395 VSLILGQSTSKAGFY
+395 VGSLVAGFSTSAAGFY
-410 AVVAVL
+410 AVLVL
-416 LLSVINPEVRRD
+416 LALSVINPEVRAD
-428 PKRVWNSFLEGCK
+428 PFRIWRSFLKGSQ

-463 GLGLKLANVIAGIR
+463 GLGLKLANVIATLR

-483 ALAVAMIGALILG
+483 ALLVAMVGALVLG

-510 VMGPAIQA
+510 VMGPAIQQ
-518 LGISML
+518 LGVSML

-554 QSNPLMTALMSFR
+554 GANPLMTAFMSFR

-574 IPFIFAF
+574 IPFVFAF
-581 YPTLLIVEEFDL
+581 YPTILIIEEFSL
-593 VVFLWIIARTC
+593 VSFLWIVARTC

-614 SAYDRCKLPIP
+614 SGFDRRKLSVVEIVVRFVVAFTMLAPAPVIHLAAVAAG
-625 EVALRFLAAFA
+625 VALIAWDIRAAR
-636 CLAIDPLIHIPAIVI
+636 LLQPQ
-651 GAVLIFHDARRFN
+651 G
-664 LASKVEEAL
+664 EAKT

>member
-1 MTSLAKSPG
+1 MTETKS
-10 GADRLFDIL
+10 ASVATAFA
-19 FVLSCAALGVIAIYS
+19 VAATLSCMVLGFIALYS
-34 SGLGLLDPK
+34 SGIGLFDPK
-43 LHRTMGFAL
+43 MHRAAGFAL
-52 ALVVGVVVS
+52 ALIVGISVS
-61 RRKRMVADAGSTSA
+61 QSKRTSNPSTSKNLSLINILIDFAMLIA
-75 GLVEADQPIP
+75 GLWA
-85 PATAEANISPAAGTA
+85 
-100 ETRSAGGLV
+100 
-109 HLVVDVGL
+109 
-117 IALGFWSIWSFFF
+117 IWSFYF
-130 VQTQMEK
+130 VQTEMEEF
-137 ALYDVTRA
+137 LYDVTRA

-153 LVVFLELCRRLWGYG
+153 LIVFLELCRRLWGWG
-168 LFAVGALAVIYLLF
+168 LFSVGALAVIYLLF
-182 GQNSPGIMAHT
+182 GADMPGLLAHT

-206 NTNKGVFGSITN
+206 NTNKGVFGSVTN

-231 TLLEGT
+231 VLLEGT
-237 GAGATLLQFAF
+237 GAGDTLLKFAF
-248 LATRRTRGGPAHAA
+248 LITGRTRGGPAHAA
-262 ILASSA
+262 ILASSL

-330 GAGYLNII
+330 GAGYLTVIV
-338 LAALIPALF
+338 AALVPALF
-347 YYFSLFSAVT
+347 YYFSLFTAVT

-366 VQQLTLDDRI
+366 VRPVQIEDKI
-376 TRVDWINSVLFIGP
+376 TQVDWINSILFLGP
-390 ILTVI
+390 IAVVI
-395 VSLILGQSTSKAGFY
+395 GSLIYGLSTSAAGFY
-410 AVVAVL
+410 AVIVL
-416 LLSVINPEVRRD
+416 LVLSVINPDVRAEPMRLV
-428 PKRVWNSFLEGCK
+428 RSFIKGSQ

-463 GLGLKLANVIAGIR
+463 GLGLKLANIIANIR

-483 ALAVAMIGALILG
+483 ALFVAMIGALVLG

-554 QSNPLMTALMSFR
+554 GSNPLMTALMSFR

-581 YPTLLIVEEFDL
+581 YPTLLIVEEFYL
-593 VVFLWIIARTC
+593 IEFLWITARTC

-614 SAYDRCKLPIP
+614 SAYDRTKLSIP
-625 EVALRFLAAFA
+625 EVALRFVMAFA
-636 CLAIDPLIHIPAIVI
+636 CLVISPTVHLPAIVI
-651 GAVLIFHDARRFN
+651 GVFLILFDIRRSRIITQKEG
-664 LASKVEEAL
+664 ATS

>member
-1 MTSLAKSPG
+1 MTAETGPSSGRGKLYPLFSVLACFLL
-10 GADRLFDIL
+10 GAI
-19 FVLSCAALGVIAIYS
+19 ALYS
-34 SGLGLLDPK
+34 SGIGLVEPK
-43 LHRTMGFAL
+43 VHRAAGFAL
-52 ALVVGVVVS
+52 ALVVGITAS
-61 RRKRMVADAGSTSA
+61 RNRREAKEPVTGTKATIQSVIDIAMLAA
-75 GLVEADQPIP
+75 GL
-85 PATAEANISPAAGTA
+85 
-100 ETRSAGGLV
+100 
-109 HLVVDVGL
+109 
-117 IALGFWSIWSFFF
+117 WSIWSFFF
-130 VQTQMEK
+130 VQTQMET

-153 LVVFLELCRRLWGYG
+153 LVVFLELCRRLWGWG
-168 LFAVGALAVIYLLF
+168 LFSVGAFGVLYLLY
-182 GQNSPGIMAHT
+182 GQGLPGIMAHA
-193 GFSLTEV
+193 GFSLKEV
-200 SEALWY
+200 AEALWY

-218 IVLSTVFIFIIFG
+218 IVLSTVFIFIVFG
-231 TLLEGT
+231 VLLEGT
-237 GAGATLLQFAF
+237 GAGDTLLKFAF

-262 ILASSA
+262 ILASSM

-330 GAGYLNII
+330 GVGYLNII
-338 LAALIPALF
+338 VAALFPALL

-357 VEARRQGIE
+357 VEARRQGIK
-366 VQQLTLDDRI
+366 VQPMSVDDQI
-376 TRVDWINSVLFIGP
+376 TKVDLINSVLFLGP
-390 ILTVI
+390 ILTI
-395 VSLILGQSTSKAGFY
+395 IGSLVAGFSTSAAGFY
-410 AVVAVL
+410 AVVVL
-416 LLSVINPEVRRD
+416 LLLSFINPDVRSD
-428 PKRVWNSFLEGCK
+428 PLRIWRSFLKGSQ

-463 GLGLKLANVIAGIR
+463 GLGLKLANVIATVR
-477 GESLFS
+477 GDSLFS
-483 ALAVAMIGALILG
+483 ALLVAMIGALVLG

-510 VMGPAIQA
+510 VMGPAIQQ
-518 LGISML
+518 LGVSML

-554 QSNPLMTALMSFR
+554 GANPLLTAFMSFR

-574 IPFIFAF
+574 IPFVFAF
-581 YPTLLIVEEFDL
+581 YPTILIIEEASLLP
-593 VVFLWIIARTC
+593 FLWIVARTC

-614 SAYDRCKLPIP
+614 SGYDRRKLGVP
-625 EVALRFLAAFA
+625 EIAVRFVVAFTMLAPEPVIHVPAILLGVALIAWDIRAAR
-636 CLAIDPLIHIPAIVI
+636 AIPRNA
-651 GAVLIFHDARRFN
+651 GEG
-664 LASKVEEAL
+664 S

>member
-1 MTSLAKSPG
+1 MTPETHSRSRTATLYAWLSALAC
-10 GADRLFDIL
+10 F
-19 FVLSCAALGVIAIYS
+19 ALGAIALYS
-34 SGLGLLDPK
+34 SGVGLIEPK
-43 LHRTMGFAL
+43 LHRAAGFAF
-52 ALVVGVVVS
+52 ALIAGVAAARV
-61 RRKRMVADAGSTSA
+61 RRVADGPVTGARASLHLILDALMVLA
-75 GLVEADQPIP
+75 GLWA
-85 PATAEANISPAAGTA
+85 
-100 ETRSAGGLV
+100 
-109 HLVVDVGL
+109 
-117 IALGFWSIWSFFF
+117 IWSFHF
-130 VQTQMEK
+130 VQTQMEV

-153 LVVFLELCRRLWGYG
+153 LVVFLELCRRLWGWG
-168 LFAVGALAVIYLLF
+168 LFGVGAFGVLYLLY
-182 GQNSPGIMAHT
+182 GQDLPGILAHT
-193 GFSLTEV
+193 GFSLKEV
-200 SEALWY
+200 AEALWY

-231 TLLEGT
+231 VLLEGT
-237 GAGATLLQFAF
+237 GAGDTLLKFAF
-248 LATRRTRGGPAHAA
+248 LVTRRTRGGPAHAA
-262 ILASSA
+262 ILASSM

-285 FTIPMIKKRGFS
+285 FTIPMIKKRGFN

-330 GAGYLNII
+330 GVGYLNII
-338 LAALIPALF
+338 VAALFPALF

-366 VQQLTLDDRI
+366 VQPLSMDDRI
-376 TRVDWINSVLFIGP
+376 TRVDLINSVLFLGP
-390 ILTVI
+390 IATIIGCL
-395 VSLILGQSTSKAGFY
+395 LGGFSTSAAGFY
-410 AVVAVL
+410 AVVVL
-416 LLSVINPEVRRD
+416 LALSVINPQVRSD
-428 PKRVWNSFLEGCK
+428 PARVWHSFLKGAQ
-441 SGATLLIAIAAIGI
+441 SGATLLIAIAAIGV

-463 GLGLKLANVIAGIR
+463 GLGLKLANVIATIR

-483 ALAVAMIGALILG
+483 ALLVAMVGALILG

-518 LGISML
+518 LGVSML

-554 QSNPLMTALMSFR
+554 GANPLMTAFMSFR

-574 IPFIFAF
+574 IPFVFAF
-581 YPTLLIVEEFDL
+581 YPTVLIIEDFSLLP
-593 VVFLWIIARTC
+593 FLWIVARTC

-614 SAYDRCKLPIP
+614 SAYDRRKLSAP
-625 EVALRFLAAFA
+625 EIVARFVTAFTLLAP
-636 CLAIDPLIHIPAIVI
+636 DPLFHLPALLA
-651 GAVLIFHDARRFN
+651 GLGLILWDIQAARLHRPTP
-664 LASKVEEAL
+664 EAPS

>member
-1 MTSLAKSPG
+1 MDAANTQGLSARAIALASG
-10 GADRLFDIL
+10 IACL
-19 FVLSCAALGVIAIYS
+19 ALGLIALYS
-34 SGLGLLDPK
+34 AGVDLIDPK
-43 LHRTMGFAL
+43 FHRAAGFAL
-52 ALVVGVVVS
+52 ALVVGIAAS
-61 RRKRMVADAGSTSA
+61 HKRRAAPDEPVPLWQLGIDAVLLIA
-75 GLVEADQPIP
+75 GL
-85 PATAEANISPAAGTA
+85 
-100 ETRSAGGLV
+100 
-109 HLVVDVGL
+109 
-117 IALGFWSIWSFFF
+117 WSIWSFYS
-130 VQTQMEK
+130 VQSQMEST
-137 ALYDVTRA
+137 LYDVTTR
-145 DAWPALAG
+145 DAWPAVAG
-153 LVVFLELCRRLWGYG
+153 LVVFLELCRRLWGWG
-168 LFAVGALAVIYLLF
+168 LFGVGTFGVIYLLW
-182 GQNSPGIMAHT
+182 GQGLPGILEHS
-193 GFSLTEV
+193 GFSLKEV
-200 SEALWY
+200 ATALWY

-231 TLLEGT
+231 VLLEGT
-237 GAGATLLQFAF
+237 GAGDTLLKFAF

-262 ILASSA
+262 ILASSM

-285 FTIPMIKKRGFS
+285 FTIPMIKKRGFT

-330 GAGYLNII
+330 GVGYLSII
-338 LAALIPALF
+338 VAALFPALF
-347 YYFSLFSAVT
+347 YYFSLFTAVT

-366 VQQLTLDDRI
+366 VQDLTVEDQI
-376 TRVDWINSVLFIGP
+376 TRTDMMNAILFVGP
-390 ILTVI
+390 IAVVI
-395 VSLILGQSTSKAGFY
+395 GTLIAGLSTSAAGFY
-410 AVVAVL
+410 AVVVL
-416 LLSVINPEVRRD
+416 LVLSVINPDVRRD
-428 PKRVWNSFLEGCK
+428 PMRVWHSFLKGAQ

-463 GLGLKLANVIAGIR
+463 GLGLKLANVIADVR

-483 ALAVAMIGALILG
+483 ALLVAMCGALILG

-518 LGISML
+518 LGVSML

-554 QSNPLMTALMSFR
+554 GANPLMTAFMSFR

-581 YPTLLIVEEFDL
+581 YPTILIVEEFSL
-593 VVFLWIIARTC
+593 LPFLWIVARTG

-614 SAYDRCKLPIP
+614 SGFDRRKLSVP
-625 EVALRFLAAFA
+625 EIVLRFGTAFT
-636 CLAIDPLIHIPAIVI
+636 CLAISPMFHLPAIALGLALI
-651 GAVLIFHDARRFN
+651 AFDIRGAR
-664 LASKVEEAL
+664 STSQSGEQTS